1 MQINKIMKRSGTE
14 IYEERREGKAY
25 DGKGKA
31 GKTKKG
37 ARINEAE

>member
-14 IYEERREGKAY
+14 IYEERRKGEAD

-31 GKTKKG
+31 I
-37 ARINEAE
+37 RS